1 MSNVVREMEKIDT
14 IFYWSRNIE
23 KAACEECV
31 YVCAREDFML
41 ESVSEELKICELVEY
56 VMRFIFKPK

>member
-1 MSNVVREMEKIDT
+1 MLREKRKIDT

-31 YVCAREDFML
+31 SECML

-56 VMRFIFKPK
+56 GYAVYI